1 MHELSIAQSLMQLVL
16 AEAEK
21 ANARKVITVSLK
33 VGELTGV
40 VPDSLSFCFEL
51 LSKSTIAENA
61 KITIEKVPIR
71 GYCSQCKDDFAI
83 THNLYRCTTC
93 GNTQIDL
100 TSGREL
106 QIDHLEIENETD

>member
-1 MHELSIAQSLMQLVL
+1 MHELSIAQSLMKLVL

-21 ANARKVITVSLK
+21 ARARKVLKISLK

-40 VPDSLSFCFEL
+40 IPDSLSFCFEL

-71 GYCSQCKDDFAI
+71 GYCSKCKSDFVI
-83 THNLYRCTTC
+83 TNNHYRCSTC
-93 GNTQIDL
+93 GNTNIDL
-100 TSGREL
+100 SSGREL
-106 QIDHLEIENETD
+106 QIDHLEIEDETD